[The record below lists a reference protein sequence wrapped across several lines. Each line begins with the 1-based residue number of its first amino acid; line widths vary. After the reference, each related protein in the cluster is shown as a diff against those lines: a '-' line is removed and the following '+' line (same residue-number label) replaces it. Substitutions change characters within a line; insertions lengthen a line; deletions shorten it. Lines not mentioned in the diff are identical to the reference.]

1 MPPAVIRKIQR
12 WKCASDPEPA
22 AGGFFVDRTSQ
33 PPVLADMRDWI
44 GFAMSVYSF
53 ILPFLPFVQTNFTRP
68 RQRIR
73 ERSRT
78 LKIGNWIEW
87 TSHYRE
93 DHQS

>member
-1 MPPAVIRKIQR
+1 
-12 WKCASDPEPA
+12 
-22 AGGFFVDRTSQ
+22 
-33 PPVLADMRDWI
+33 MRDWI

-53 ILPFLPFVQTNFTRP
+53 ILPLLPFVQTNSTRP
-68 RQRIR
+68 RQRRR
-73 ERSRT
+73 ERSHT